1 MTGWK
6 QPQQPL
12 ALSYFL
18 SLGAKYDVVMNL
30 DGFNELA
37 LPFLNNLR
45 AGVYP
50 FFPRLWNLYS
60 SRLLSDTIILQSAEA
75 IRLRQKEQ
83 EQKRFFSSHL
93 FRHSNL

>member
-50 FFPRLWNLYS
+50 FFPRLWNLSGSSPPTYS
-60 SRLLSDTIILQSAEA
+60 ATAICNVSAD
-75 IRLRQKEQ
+75 K
-83 EQKRFFSSHL
+83 
-93 FRHSNL
+93 